1 MLTALLEEE
10 SDLIV
15 FMYREDNKIDEAIL
29 FTMDDLDKALHEK
42 DIKMVS
48 VDENLLK
55 KNMACMDHHY
65 WCNTMEIYL
74 EYLKV
79 NLVFGN
85 KITKSCCCIC

>member
-42 DIKMVS
+42 DIKRFQLV
-48 VDENLLK
+48 K
-55 KNMACMDHHY
+55 
-65 WCNTMEIYL
+65 IY
-74 EYLKV
+74 
-79 NLVFGN
+79 
-85 KITKSCCCIC
+85 